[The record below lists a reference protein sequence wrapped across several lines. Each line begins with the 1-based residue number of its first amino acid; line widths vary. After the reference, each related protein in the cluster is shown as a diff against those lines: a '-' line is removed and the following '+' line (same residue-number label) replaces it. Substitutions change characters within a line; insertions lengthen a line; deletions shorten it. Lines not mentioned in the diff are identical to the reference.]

1 MPVATQSA
9 APLSLKL
16 EVVKYGHPVLRQK
29 GAPVEKITPEIE
41 ALAAAM
47 LETMHA
53 NKGIGL
59 AAQQVGRALQLTV
72 LDIRGVTDRPSTL
85 QLDGRETD
93 PAGLMPLVLINPV
106 IKPSGE
112 RANASEGCLS
122 FPELY
127 GEIER
132 PTLAEV
138 CALGLKGETIQFA
151 CGGLLARAI
160 QHEYDHL
167 NGILFIDRMKRDT
180 KAELQPQ
187 LDELQAATKA
197 ALKAKK

>member
-1 MPVATQSA
+1 MTAATHPVANPPKT
-9 APLSLKL
+9 L

-29 GAPVEKITPEIE
+29 GARVEKITPEIK

-59 AAQQVGRALQLTV
+59 AAQQVGQALQLTV
-72 LDIRGVTDRPSTL
+72 LDLRGVTDRPSTL
-85 QLDGRETD
+85 KLDGKEAD
-93 PAGLMPLVLINPV
+93 PAAIMPLVLINPA
-106 IKPSGE
+106 IQPAGQP
-112 RANASEGCLS
+112 ATASEGCLS
-122 FPELY
+122 FPEIY

-132 PTLAEV
+132 PSMTEV
-138 CALGLKGETIQFA
+138 RATDLQGQAIEFS

-160 QHEYDHL
+160 QHEHDHL
-167 NGILFIDRMKRDT
+167 NGILFIDRMKRDV
-180 KAELQPQ
+180 KAELKPK
-187 LDELQAATKA
+187 LDELQATTKA